1 MYDIRPLGPGD
12 LDLICRQRRE
22 MFLDAGRAPA
32 VLEEMAAP
40 YRAWLAPKLADGSY
54 FGWIVEFE
62 GRPVAGLGMSV
73 IDWGPHPNHPTQDRR
88 GYIQNVVVDAAH
100 RGRGLSSRLMQLA
113 EDEGRAR
120 GLDFL
125 TLHAT
130 DKGRLVYDK
139 RGWTAGKEMVL
150 SLR

>member
-1 MYDIRPLGPGD
+1 MYDYRPVGPDD
-12 LDLICRQRRE
+12 LDLICRHRRE
-22 MFLDAGRAPA
+22 MFLDAGRPAA
-32 VLEEMAAP
+32 VLDEMAGP

-54 FGWIVEFE
+54 FGWIVEAQGE
-62 GRPVAGLGMSV
+62 PVAGLGMSV
-73 IDWGPHPNHPTQDRR
+73 IDWGPHPNHPGQDRR
-88 GYIQNVVVDAAH
+88 GYIQNVFVEPAH
-100 RGRGLSSRLMQLA
+100 RGQGLAGRLMQMA

-130 DKGRLVYDK
+130 DKGRPVYDR